1 MTFRHYTFSV
11 FLSSNYTIIE
21 LVWELIVIITL
32 PYMLLIFVESE
43 FVGHLAFTTQ
53 LCLRSKNLYIFSWW
67 SLFFSLHIF
76 RIVGCLT
83 NDRLKALS

>member
-1 MTFRHYTFSV
+1 MTFRHYIFSV

-21 LVWELIVIITL
+21 LVRELIVIITL
-32 PYMLLIFVESE
+32 PYMLLIFVEGE

-76 RIVGCLT
+76 RILGCLT